1 MCSLI
6 SHAFF
11 LSKLGDDDIRIAF
24 GKAGVLNHYPSLF
37 QTENP
42 LLLEK
47 VLWSVTNIA
56 QTPIIRKA
64 MNIKGVSAALI
75 DLFVHAEKKDK
86 RQVLQPIINLLLDG
100 TIPLFNGTI
109 RRILPKPP

>member
-1 MCSLI
+1 VSEI
-6 SHAFF
+6 
-11 LSKLGDDDIRIAF
+11 GDDSIRIAF
-24 GKAGVLNHYPSLF
+24 GKAGVLNHYPNLF

-56 QTPIIRKA
+56 QTSIIRKA

-75 DLFVHAEKKDK
+75 ELFVHTEKKDK
-86 RQVLQPIINLLLDG
+86 RQVLQPLINLLLDG
-100 TIPLFNGTI
+100 MTTLFS
-109 RRILPKPP
+109 ILAS